1 MKKCPF
7 CAEEVQDAAIKCRY
21 CGSTLVM
28 EQQDGPSGV
37 PRPAGSSLRYAGFWR
52 RVAASFIDTVLVL
65 LVILP
70 LLAGSIFTG
79 VALMRRGLSENP
91 AAAFL
96 EHALRYLLWM
106 TLAFGRWIYCAAFE
120 SSRRQ
125 ATPGKAALGI
135 RVTRLDGSRVSFARA
150 SGRYW
155 GQFLSIASLGIGYL
169 MAGFTQRKQTL
180 HDMLARCVVIRKA
193 SAETRP

>member
-21 CGSTLVM
+21 CGSTLVV

-37 PRPAGSSLRYAGFWR
+37 TSPAGSSVRYAGFWR

-65 LVILP
+65 LVILLIYAGQMLI
-70 LLAGSIFTG
+70 LLSFS
-79 VALMRRGLSENP
+79 RNP
-91 AAAFL
+91 VLLFL
-96 EHALRYLLWM
+96 EHVLMHVVWLA
-106 TLAFGRWIYCAAFE
+106 LAFGRWIYCAAFE

-125 ATPGKAALGI
+125 ATPGKAALGL
-135 RVTRLDGSRVSFARA
+135 RVTGLDGTRVSFVRA

-155 GQFLSIASLGIGYL
+155 GQILSIASLGIGYL

-180 HDMLARCVVIRKA
+180 HDMLTRCLVIRKA
-193 SAETRP
+193 

>member
-1 MKKCPF
+1 MKNCPF
-7 CAEEVQDAAIKCRY
+7 CAEAIQDAAIRCRY
-21 CGSTLVM
+21 CGSTLVG

-37 PRPAGSSLRYAGFWR
+37 SSPAGSSLRYAGFWR

-65 LVILP
+65 LVILL
-70 LLAGSIFTG
+70 LLAGGMFANHVLLG
-79 VALMRRGLSENP
+79 QVLRGDRVAT
-91 AAAFL
+91 FVVD
-96 EHALRYLLWM
+96 ALRYLLW
-106 TLAFGRWIYCAAFE
+106 TVVALGRWIYCAAFE

-125 ATPGKAALGI
+125 ATPGKAALGL
-135 RVTRLDGSRVSFARA
+135 RVTGLDGSRVSFARA

-180 HDMLARCVVIRKA
+180 HDMLARCVVIRKV
-193 SAETRP
+193 